1 MLLLRQSAARNL
13 SVVSQ
18 GRHAPRRNLSWIK
31 NWGTKR
37 PWQQNL
43 LRKMDAYGG
52 DYVVPAIIGA
62 NLVVFACW
70 HYSKSPYHRRLM
82 SEHFML
88 SPIDITNLKNPHTL
102 FTSFFSHF
110 DGMHL
115 FGNMF
120 TLYFFGNTAVSY
132 LGVARFLSLY
142 TGAGLF
148 SNLVFVAWPYLPSV
162 STSGGRRRRYF
173 GHDARYDRALGA
185 SGAVNAILMWVI
197 CTNPKS
203 VIYLYGLVPIP
214 AAILGV

>member
-52 DYVVPAIIGA
+52 DYVVPEIIGA

-110 DGMHL
+110 DGMNL

-132 LGVARFLSLY
+132 LGVARFLSL
-142 TGAGLF
+142 
-148 SNLVFVAWPYLPSV
+148 
-162 STSGGRRRRYF
+162 
-173 GHDARYDRALGA
+173 
-185 SGAVNAILMWVI
+185 
-197 CTNPKS
+197 
-203 VIYLYGLVPIP
+203 
-214 AAILGV
+214 